1 MQEAFDNSIEIIKHF
16 LLDVTK
22 AILQKSGEV
31 YLKNTRLSQI
41 LQPVFQIIEAEEL
54 KNKEESQV
62 FEENFEEK
70 GKKLNENNK
79 LDEENSNNKII
90 KSQLGH
96 EEDAAAEEFEENAD
110 YPSEEEEE
118 EV

>member
-1 MQEAFDNSIEIIKHF
+1 MQEAFDNSIDLIKRF

-22 AILQKSGEV
+22 AILQKSGEI

-54 KNKEESQV
+54 KNKDESNVV

-70 GKKLNENNK
+70 AKKDENN
-79 LDEENSNNKII
+79 EENS
-90 KSQLGH
+90 KSIVKSPSKH
-96 EEDAAAEEFEENAD
+96 EESAEEEYEENAEENAE
-110 YPSEEEEE
+110 YPNEEEEE
-118 EV
+118 EA